1 MRLWLLRHARPWVA
15 PGVCYGRLDVAAH
28 ALPSQRAAQA
38 LIHAIDRERDSML
51 LPIKVRSSPAQ
62 RCTALTHWLTD
73 AGMSTRFDDRL
84 LELDF
89 GAWEG
94 QRWDALPAS
103 AFDAWTTDFAHGRPG
118 HRGESVAELL
128 TRVDAAL
135 AEWRAADCDEVWV
148 THAGVIRAVQ
158 WLMRGRGLPTA
169 AADWNL
175 PAPDFGGWLSVTAA
189 G

>member
-1 MRLWLLRHARPWVA
+1 MKLWLLRHARPWIA

-28 ALPSQRAAQA
+28 AVHSQRAAQA
-38 LIHAIDRERDSML
+38 WVDAVRSVQDSTQAH
-51 LPIKVRSSPAQ
+51 ISVRSSPAR
-62 RCTALTHWLTD
+62 RCTALTHWLVD
-73 AGMSTRFDDRL
+73 AGFPALFDEHL

-89 GAWEG
+89 GTWEG

-118 HRGESVAELL
+118 HSGESVAELL
-128 TRVDAAL
+128 ARVEVAL
-135 AEWRAADCDEVWV
+135 AEWRASGCDEVWV

-158 WLMRGRGLPTA
+158 WLMQGRDLPAA

-175 PAPDFGGWLSVTAA
+175 PAPAFGAWLNVTDVA
-189 G
+189 